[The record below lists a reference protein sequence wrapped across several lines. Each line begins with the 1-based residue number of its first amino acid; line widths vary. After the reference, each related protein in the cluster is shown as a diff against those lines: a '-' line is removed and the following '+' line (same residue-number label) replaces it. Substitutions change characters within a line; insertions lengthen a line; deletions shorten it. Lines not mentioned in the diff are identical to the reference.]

1 MPRDPQI
8 VVISPEK
15 IRAYLSAGMIS
26 RNLSFALRYA
36 SIVVVVDFRRYS
48 AAEKVQLGRVKKKC
62 LLILDRANCAINVMI
77 EILDSTFEIFIY
89 FVYYIYLGNGQENEK
104 FTHFYS

>member
-48 AAEKVQLGRVKKKC
+48 VAEKVQLGRVKKKC
-62 LLILDRANCAINVMI
+62 LLILDRANVMI
-77 EILDSTFEIFIY
+77 EILGSTFEIFIY
-89 FVYYIYLGNGQENEK
+89 FVYYIYFGNGQENEK